1 MNNLL
6 EKTETVEDVSIST
19 INSRKGGGGGA
30 NLAKMLF
37 GTMCVLILVLGTY
50 YGYKFLSP
58 AKVEKE
64 SDSLAPSAKK
74 ASVTSARTNL
84 GQGVIPTV
92 PPKVENQAA
101 NAQGCATTELLGS
114 DGKPLIAPNG
124 QTLKVDCK
132 GKAVGVGQFGANGQV
147 PAVDPSKNPQAAQAQ
162 NNNSQPP
169 VKPVDRFAG
178 NPFGSMSNGVA
189 AGQGQAT
196 GRPQQTQAVGVQGR
210 TVPPVASI
218 FANSSNAGTPN
229 QQGGV
234 GALLNGTDVARVT
247 ATKLSSTSLMLP
259 QGTLIP
265 CTLTTKVVSEVS
277 GFATCVLSQNVY
289 SADGKTVLFD
299 RGSTAMGEYVAGIQQ
314 GTRFLHV
321 LWTRIRTP
329 HNIVVNIAS
338 PSASSLGT
346 IGLEGFVDNRW
357 FDRLGA
363 ALLLSLIQDGINYGF
378 SVLDTPRGAEYI
390 KGEQE
395 TTTVTR
401 QSTTVVNKDGGSSTS
416 ERTTTSAPSAG
427 VVIPA
432 QAQTASTAA
441 AKSKDATGQ
450 MAEKVLASTINIKP
464 VIYKNQGDRITIFV
478 ARDVSFDGVYSLTNK

>member
-1 MNNLL
+1 MNDLL
-6 EKTETVEDVSIST
+6 EKKETVEGIGIST

-30 NLAKMLF
+30 NLGKMLF
-37 GTMCVLILVLGTY
+37 VTMSVLLLLLVGV
-50 YGYKFLSP
+50 YGYKYLFP
-58 AKVEKE
+58 PKVEKE

-74 ASVTSARTNL
+74 ASVTSARTDL
-84 GQGVIPTV
+84 GKGVIPTV
-92 PPKVENQAA
+92 PPKAENSNI

-132 GKAVGVGQFGANGQV
+132 GKAVGMGQFGANAQV
-147 PAVDPSKNPQAAQAQ
+147 PAVDASKGSQAAQAQ
-162 NNNSQPP
+162 NGGTQPP
-169 VKPVDRFAG
+169 AKPVDRFAG
-178 NPFGSMSNGVA
+178 SPFGSMSNGVSA
-189 AGQGQAT
+189 EQGQMQ
-196 GRPQQTQAVGVQGR
+196 GRPQQAQQAGAQGR
-210 TVPPVASI
+210 TAPPQVSAT
-218 FANSSNAGTPN
+218 ANASNAGTPN

-247 ATKLSSTSLMLP
+247 ATKLGSTSLMLP

-338 PSASSLGT
+338 PTASPLGA

-363 ALLLSLIQDGINYGF
+363 ALLLSLIQDGVNYGF

-401 QSTTVVNKDGGSSTS
+401 QSTTVANKDGGSSTS
-416 ERTTTSAPSAG
+416 ERTVTSAPAAG

-432 QAQTASTAA
+432 QTQTASTAA